1 MYADPTAPESS
12 SNFPG
17 HALSTLG
24 SVKSGSGKTYGHTT
38 GRNSISCLKITQH
51 QNKTKLGSEGFF
63 TWGHGGGEDE
73 TAGAAAAGILESYL
87 ALPGLAFTLK
97 LLVHCSYANFGIL
110 PEQKVKAEI
119 SSPPFKFATTWIEVT
134 QQHFS

>member
-1 MYADPTAPESS
+1 MCADPTAPESS

-51 QNKTKLGSEGFF
+51 QNKTKLGSEGF
-63 TWGHGGGEDE
+63 
-73 TAGAAAAGILESYL
+73 
-87 ALPGLAFTLK
+87 LPGDTGVGK
-97 LLVHCSYANFGIL
+97 M
-110 PEQKVKAEI
+110 
-119 SSPPFKFATTWIEVT
+119 T
-134 QQHFS
+134 QQEPQPLGYWSPTWPCLVWLLL